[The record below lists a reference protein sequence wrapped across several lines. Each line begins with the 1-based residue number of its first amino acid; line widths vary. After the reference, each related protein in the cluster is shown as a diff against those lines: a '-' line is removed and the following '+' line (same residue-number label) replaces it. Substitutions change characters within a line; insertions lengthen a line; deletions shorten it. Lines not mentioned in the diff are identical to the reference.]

1 MGNVLSSMDPEARK
15 KMEVRTAIAMKR
27 AAQAWDAWGH
37 AVFHYSLVP
46 GVFAFGLWYS
56 GEFTMNPVT
65 LFSKIFLA

>member
-1 MGNVLSSMDPEARK
+1 
-15 KMEVRTAIAMKR
+15 
-27 AAQAWDAWGH
+27 
-37 AVFHYSLVP
+37 LVP